1 MAINLESVVA
11 FETTK
16 VKTVVELAKSK
27 EEGKRAEEYYIFL
40 SNMNSISPGR
50 LSQATSLR
58 NEGSSGDE

>member
-1 MAINLESVVA
+1 MAINLKSVVA

-27 EEGKRAEEYYIFL
+27 EEGKRAEEYYIF